1 MFGQV
6 FKVTRNPHPVGTAA
20 AVRFNPYHGA
30 ETNDS
35 YHALFCDD
43 ARFYSPRIGERFMSW
58 HAVLCNNNS
67 SPAAVRAVAID
78 PRAPST
84 ARALAWH
91 WLRRRSHGVPPDQ
104 LNGLVVETSHA
115 RGLDTL
121 AVYADG
127 SVRYFEPGG
136 TVVCMQAQD
145 TQLQFAAMRAAAVAQ
160 TMLRTLPRA
169 SGRLAA
175 PVPQGNVRLS
185 FVASDGVHVDE
196 GPLSL
201 MVHERLAG
209 RVLEQVDDLRQLV
222 RAAPRHLRVGRLVD
236 VVLPHAA

>member
-6 FKVTRNPHPVGTAA
+6 FKVARNPRAAGTTAA
-20 AVRFNPYHGA
+20 AMFNPYHGT

-58 HAVLCNNNS
+58 HAVLCNSNS
-67 SPAAVRAVAID
+67 SPTAVRALALD
-78 PRAPST
+78 PRAPSI

-91 WLRRRSHGVPPDQ
+91 WLRLRSHGVPTYR
-104 LNGLVVETSHA
+104 LNGLVVETGHA

-127 SVRYFEPGG
+127 AVRYFEPGG
-136 TVVCMQAQD
+136 AVVCSQAQD
-145 TQLQFAAMRAAAVAQ
+145 TQLQFAAMHATAVAQ
-160 TMLRTLPRA
+160 SMLRTLPRA

-222 RAAPRHLRVGRLVD
+222 QAAPRHLRVGRLVD